1 MTLRTL
7 KADSEA
13 AVAEIVKEGR
23 RVEIAGGATKLQ
35 IGRPVVAD
43 HRLDVSALSG
53 ITLYEPAEL
62 VMSVAAATPLAQI
75 EATLSQHGQCLAFE
89 PPDLSRLLGT
99 SSGGG
104 QTIGGVVA
112 TNLSGPRRMIAGAAR
127 DHVLGLRAVNGRG
140 EIFRAGGRVVKNV
153 TGYDLC
159 KLLTGSYG
167 TMAVFTE
174 LTLKVLPAPE
184 TEETVALPGLGA
196 SEAVTAMCQ
205 GLGSSAGLSGAA
217 WVPGNGG
224 ESLTCLRL
232 EGFGPSVEARRQR
245 LMALLSGR
253 EAMVWPAHT
262 SKAWWRELRDVAPL
276 AGVENRPRE
285 RCVWKVSLPA
295 TQAPAFLEKLKSLG
309 EHQVVLDWGGA
320 LIWVSLPCGGDAH
333 AASLRSLLPTDAYAM
348 LVAAPA
354 EIRARQPVFQ
364 PRPAAQMAIEEKVR
378 RSFDPDGL
386 LNPGRMAPAV

>member
-1 MTLRTL
+1 
-7 KADSEA
+7 
-13 AVAEIVKEGR
+13 VIAER
-23 RVEIAGGATKLQ
+23 
-35 IGRPVVAD
+35 
-43 HRLDVSALSG
+43 RLDVSALSG

-62 VMSVAAATPLAQI
+62 LMTVAAATPLAQI

-89 PPDLSRLLGT
+89 PPDLSRLLGVGPGN
-99 SSGGG
+99 S

-112 TNLSGPRRMIAGAAR
+112 TNISGPRRMVAGAVR

-159 KLLTGSYG
+159 KLLTGSFG

-174 LTLKVLPAPE
+174 LTIKVLPAPE
-184 TEETVALPGLGA
+184 TEETVALSGLTA

-217 WVPGNGG
+217 WVPAVNGG
-224 ESLTCLRL
+224 DSLTCLRL

-245 LMALLSGR
+245 LMALLTGR
-253 EAMVWPAHT
+253 EAVVWPAHT
-262 SKAWWRELRDVAPL
+262 SQAWWRELRDVAPL
-276 AGVENRPRE
+276 AGLEDRA
-285 RCVWKVSLPA
+285 VWKVSLPA
-295 TQAPAFLEKLKSLG
+295 TQAPAFLQNLKSLG

-320 LIWVSLPCGGDAH
+320 LIWVSLPCGGDAQ
-333 AASLRSLLPTDAYAM
+333 AVSLRALLPPDAFAM

-354 EIRARQPVFQ
+354 AVRARQPVFQ
-364 PRPAAQMAIEEKVR
+364 PRPAAQMAVENRVR
-378 RSFDPDGL
+378 HSFDPDGL

>member
-1 MTLRTL
+1 MTLHIL

-13 AVAEIVKEGR
+13 AVADILKQGQP
-23 RVEIAGGATKLQ
+23 VEIAGGGTKLQ
-35 IGRPVVAD
+35 MGRPVVAE

-62 VMSVAAATPLAQI
+62 IMSVGAATPLAQI

-89 PPDLSRLLGT
+89 PPDLSRLLGAG
-99 SSGGG
+99 SGGS

-112 TNLSGPRRMIAGAAR
+112 TNISGPRRMTAGAVR

-159 KLLTGSYG
+159 KLLTGSFG

-174 LTLKVLPAPE
+174 LTIKVLPAPE
-184 TEETVALPGLGA
+184 TEETVALSGLDA
-196 SEAVTAMCQ
+196 SEAVRAMCQ

-217 WVPGNGG
+217 WVPGTKGG
-224 ESLTCLRL
+224 DSLTCLRL

-245 LMALLSGR
+245 LMNMLAGR
-253 EAMVWPAHT
+253 EAAVWPAHT

-276 AGVENRPRE
+276 AGLEDRA
-285 RCVWKVSLPA
+285 VWKVSLPA
-295 TQAPAFLEKLKSLG
+295 TQAPAFLQKLKTLG

-320 LIWVSLPCGGDAH
+320 LIWVSLPCGGDAQ
-333 AASLRSLLPTDAYAM
+333 APALRALLSPDAFAM
-348 LVAAPA
+348 LVVAPA
-354 EIRARQPVFQ
+354 AVRARQPVFQ
-364 PRPAAQMAIEEKVR
+364 PRPAAQMAVEERVR
-378 RSFDPDGL
+378 QSFDPDNL